1 MTRRPH
7 LLAWAAAC
15 AAAAC
20 AVGPNYAP
28 PELPVPA
35 SFATAGDA
43 AAKPRGERWWTALQA
58 QQLDQLI
65 EQALTDNRDRRAAL
79 ARIRAARAAAGIAD
93 AALLPQLDAA
103 GNYTRTM
110 TTDASPSPLKG
121 KSFDTFGMGFDMAW
135 ELDLF
140 GRLSRESEARTA
152 EAVLAEEDAQAIT
165 ESLAAEVVTAY
176 ADLIGA
182 TQRRDATQ
190 AGVRAGEELLALVTA
205 RARGGVG
212 SDLETASAERQL
224 AAVRARLP
232 IVEREW
238 QRAASRLAVLTGR
251 TPTAIVDQ
259 LRGAKQL
266 GTVPDLVSLGLPAE
280 LVERR
285 PDVRAAEQR
294 LHAAVARLGAAKA
307 EQYPRL
313 SIAGFFGLEANHPD
327 SLFDTGS
334 RALRAGPSVHLPL
347 FDGGAVAQGI
357 AVREAQIDEARAQ
370 LEQTVLRSF
379 EEVENSAQG
388 LQQERRRVAELEAAR
403 LAATRARDFAEA
415 RFRAGL
421 SDFLTVLE
429 AEQDRLDLDTQV
441 ATATADLVRV
451 YAALQK
457 ALGGG
462 VLPAPTALVAAAPQ

>member
-1 MTRRPH
+1 VS
-7 LLAWAAAC
+7 AVAAC
-15 AAAAC
+15 T
-20 AVGPNYAP
+20 VGPDFAP
-28 PELPVPA
+28 PSLPVPER
-35 SFATAGDA
+35 FAAADA
-43 AAKPRGERWWTALQA
+43 APAAPRDARWWQRLQSP
-58 QQLDQLI
+58 QLDQLV

-93 AALLPQLDAA
+93 AARMPQVDAA
-103 GNYTRTM
+103 GNYTRTV
-110 TTDASPSPLKG
+110 TTEASLSPLRG
-121 KSFDTFGMGFDMAW
+121 RSFDTFGLGFDMAW

-140 GRLSRESEARTA
+140 GRLARESEARAA
-152 EAVLAEEDAQAIT
+152 EAVMAEADALAVT

-182 TQRRDATQ
+182 TQRRAATQ
-190 AGVRAGEELLALVTA
+190 AGIRAGEELLALVTA

-224 AAVRARLP
+224 AAVRARMP

-238 QRAASRLAVLTGR
+238 QRAAARLAVLTGR
-251 TPTAIVDQ
+251 TQDAILAALQ
-259 LRGAKQL
+259 NAQPIAA
-266 GTVPDLVSLGLPAE
+266 VPDLLAIGLPAD
-280 LVERR
+280 LIERR
-285 PDVRAAEQR
+285 PDVRAAVER

-327 SLFDTGS
+327 SLFDAGS
-334 RALRAGPSVHLPL
+334 RALRAGPSLHVPL

-357 AVREAQIDEARAQ
+357 AVRDAQVDEAQAQ
-370 LEQTVLRSF
+370 LEQVVLRSF

-388 LQQERRRVAELEAAR
+388 LRQERLRVASLLAAR
-403 LAATRARDFAEA
+403 LAATQARDFAEA

-462 VLPAPTALVAAAPQ
+462 VPMEPAVAAAAEPQ